1 MTKERLLGSRTAIG
15 LLLLVAAGFAAR
27 LVFCG
32 MVVGL
37 DRTPAGDE
45 VDYHY
50 VAVNLS
56 EGQGYRLENGEL
68 TARRPPLY
76 PLLLAVLYRVFGAS
90 VTLARLFQVLL
101 GTVLIALVF
110 FATRRFFN
118 PGAAWLAAALTAVNP
133 YLVFIS
139 AYLLTENL
147 YAILLLAGVLVVA
160 RPPLPAGSLRRA
172 AFAGL
177 VLGLATLCRP
187 TAWMA
192 ALWVAGF
199 GVILGDGSL
208 KGRFARGMVLV
219 SFVLLMLVPWA
230 VRNHA
235 VFDRWEFFTLH
246 GGITF
251 YQGNNS
257 AVLEYPQYH
266 GGVAPLEMLPGWDE
280 IKSMSEAER
289 DVTARAMGRAFLR
302 ENKARVPLLAWRK
315 FVRFWRF
322 RSDVG
327 LSGIKSGWWFSK
339 DSRLGKLASAFDAGL
354 LYSVVVIPLFVVGLF
369 ANLRNRRRILC
380 LVGLVVV
387 HTFVALVFFGSLR
400 MRIPIEPVIVMFAA
414 DTCWRAA
421 TRVRMRRWPSRT

>member
-1 MTKERLLGSRTAIG
+1 
-15 LLLLVAAGFAAR
+15 
-27 LVFCG
+27 
-32 MVVGL
+32 MVVGI

-50 VAVNLS
+50 IAVNLAD
-56 EGQGYRLENGEL
+56 GQGYRLETGEL

-76 PLLLAVLYRVFGAS
+76 PVVLALLYRVFGVS

-101 GTVLIALVF
+101 GTGLVALVF
-110 FATRRFFN
+110 FTARRFFT

-147 YAILLLAGVLVVA
+147 YAILLVGGALLAAKTPVPAGSRRHAALAGVA
-160 RPPLPAGSLRRA
+160 
-172 AFAGL
+172 
-177 VLGLATLCRP
+177 LGLATLCRP
-187 TAWMA
+187 TAWMV

-199 GVILGDGSL
+199 GLLLGDGPL
-208 KGRFARGMVLV
+208 KGRFARGAVLV
-219 SFVLLMLVPWA
+219 AAVIVTLLPWGI
-230 VRNHA
+230 RNHA

-251 YQGNNS
+251 YQGNNP
-257 AVLEYPQYH
+257 AVLQYPQYH
-266 GGVAPLEMLPGWDE
+266 GGVAPLEMLPGWDR

-289 DVTARAMGRAFLR
+289 DDTTRTMGRAFLR
-302 ENKARVPLLAWRK
+302 ANKDRIPLLAWRK

-327 LSGIKSGWWFSK
+327 LSGIKSGWWFNK
-339 DSRLGKLASAFDAGL
+339 DSPLGKLASSFDVGL
-354 LYSVVVIPLFVVGLF
+354 LYSGVVIPLFMAGLFVGLK
-369 ANLRNRRRILC
+369 NRRRFVL
-380 LVGLVVV
+380 LVGLVVI

-400 MRIPIEPVIVMFAA
+400 MRIPIEPVIAMFAA
-414 DTCWRAA
+414 DVFWRIV
-421 TRVRMRRWPSRT
+421 TRLRMRRSTP